1 MERVLI
7 LGGSSNM
14 GLATAR
20 LAVERGFQVIIAGRN
35 NEKLK
40 NAQSSLKGNVETY
53 QIDLMQDDET
63 AIMLESLHPINHIV
77 VTVSAPSSASSIFA
91 TDVNTAK
98 QAFER
103 FWMNYRILHYG
114 KKYLPENGSITLI
127 SGSSSKSPAKG
138 YGFWGTLHG
147 SIEALARN
155 AAIELAPIRVN
166 VVSPGGIGLQP
177 DRQLLEHFGSPED
190 VAKMILAIIENPA
203 VTNAKIDVDSG
214 ERQGEWSKA
223 NN

>member
-1 MERVLI
+1 
-7 LGGSSNM
+7 M

-20 LAVERGFQVIIAGRN
+20 LAAERGFQVIIAGRSK
-35 NEKLK
+35 EKLK
-40 NAQSSLKGNVETY
+40 NTQSSLKGNVEIY
-53 QIDLMQDDET
+53 QIDLMKDDET
-63 AIMLESLHPINHIV
+63 ATMLESLHPINHVV

-103 FWMNYRILHYG
+103 FWMNYRILHYA
-114 KKYLPENGSITLI
+114 KKYLSKNGSITLI

-147 SIEALARN
+147 SIEGLARN

-214 ERQGEWSKA
+214 ERQGEWSKT